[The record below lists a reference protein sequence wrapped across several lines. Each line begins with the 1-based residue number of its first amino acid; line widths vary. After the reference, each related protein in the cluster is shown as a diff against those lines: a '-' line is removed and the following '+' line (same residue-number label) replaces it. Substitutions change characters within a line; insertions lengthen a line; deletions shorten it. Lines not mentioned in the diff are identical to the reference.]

1 MKKKKLFNTSEYKTV
16 IELRDALEGTG
27 FYIHPEMQVQK
38 VIELEKNEKISKK
51 ERNTF
56 NTASFDFVVYNK
68 ESLPE
73 FVIEFDGPHHS
84 AYIKKRK
91 ADLRKN
97 RLCVLAGLPLLR
109 IDDSFLSKYEEI
121 SFLNFIVERFV
132 AWRNKIY
139 IISQEIEERLS
150 YAASPKDIDYDDP
163 WNDPSIIFDISH
175 PFPASVEIAERL
187 FEAHEIITTYVDD
200 ETYRVAT
207 SKCPY
212 FEFRRD
218 KMGGWPISDYSR
230 RVVRSYQLEKIL
242 QDAEGKFEYKK
253 LHELSIN
260 VDYKWGS
267 PTIDPNDIDQ
277 IDEIPS
283 ILFQGI
289 PGTSMEELSDHL
301 CDYLALNEIEK
312 WANGRSFKIM

>member
-16 IELRDALEGTG
+16 IELREALEGTG
-27 FYIHPEMQVQK
+27 FYIHPEMQVNK
-38 VIELEKNEKISKK
+38 VIELEKNEIISKK

-56 NTASFDFVVYNK
+56 NTASLDFVVYNK

-84 AYIKKRK
+84 AYTKKRE
-91 ADLRKN
+91 ADFRKN

-109 IDDSFLSKYEEI
+109 IDDSFLTKYEEI
-121 SFLNFIVERFV
+121 SFLKFIVERFV
-132 AWRNKIY
+132 AWRSKIMV
-139 IISQEIEERLS
+139 ITQEIEECLS

-163 WNDPSIIFDISH
+163 WNDPSTIFDINH
-175 PFPASVEIAERL
+175 PFPASVEVAVRL
-187 FEAHEIITTYVDD
+187 FKNHEIVTSYIDD
-200 ETYRVAT
+200 ETYHVAT

-212 FEFRRD
+212 IEFRRD

-230 RVVRSYQLEKIL
+230 RVEHSYRLEKIL
-242 QDAEGKFEYKK
+242 QDAERKCDCEK

-260 VDYKWGS
+260 VDYKWGF
-267 PTIDPNDIDQ
+267 PTFDRKNVNHF
-277 IDEIPS
+277 DEIPS

-289 PGTSMEELSDHL
+289 PGTSMSELSDHL
-301 CDYLALNEIEK
+301 CDYLALNEMEK
-312 WANGRSFKIM
+312 WAKNRLL